1 MGWKVLSFLEAED
14 HGKDCQKRERILKMM
29 SFLFKYALCVGAYTP
44 LFEMIPAS
52 LCKNPGALTCFW
64 ETMDMGVI

>member
-1 MGWKVLSFLEAED
+1 
-14 HGKDCQKRERILKMM
+14 MM

-52 LCKNPGALTCFW
+52 LWKNPGALTCSW

>member
-1 MGWKVLSFLEAED
+1 MGCKVLSFPEAED

-52 LCKNPGALTCFW
+52 LWKNPGALTCSW